1 MSKFAIIAEG
11 ITDQIIIEDILAGY
25 FNSDDLNVARVQ
37 PSQDETDR
45 NKSSNYGGWSQVFEH
60 CQPKRL
66 ARVFQLNQYIIIHI
80 DTDVSDKHKKYGVPH
95 QNENGEFSVE
105 ELIELVI
112 AKFKTIIGEE
122 FYNKYHERIIF
133 AIAVHSTECW
143 LLPLY
148 YTDKRKS
155 KIVNCL
161 NTLNF
166 EVSKKEG
173 FGIDP
178 NDKNPDYYREI
189 SCKYRKNKD
198 SIKLCKNNPSFK
210 IFIEEVEKRK
220 IVL

>member
-1 MSKFAIIAEG
+1 MRKFAIIAEG
-11 ITDQIIIEDILAGY
+11 ITDQIIIDDILAGY
-25 FNSDDLNVARVQ
+25 FNSDDLNVAYFQ
-37 PSQDETDR
+37 PSQDETDI
-45 NKSSNYGGWSQVFEH
+45 NKSGNYGGWNQVFEH

-66 ARVFQLNQYIIIHI
+66 AEALEFNEYIIIQI
-80 DTDVSDKHKKYGVPH
+80 DTDVSDEYYGVPH
-95 QNENGEFSVE
+95 QNENGELSVE
-105 ELIELVI
+105 EIIELVTE
-112 AKFKTIIGEE
+112 KFKIIIGEE

-161 NTLNF
+161 NTLNL
-166 EVSKKEG
+166 EIIKKER
-173 FGIDP
+173 FTIDP
-178 NDKNPDYYREI
+178 NHKNPDYYRKI
-189 SCKYRKNKD
+189 SCKYWKNKD